1 MSGKK
6 PLFASAPRL
15 VIGIRNSDGVFKK
28 IGYAIGLNI
37 NVSTT
42 VQPIYILG
50 DLAPA
55 AYEPTQYQPVTGSF
69 QIVRLQSNLQRQTR
83 KTASQILYDKTKII
97 NKELIDTSVAS
108 ATGNNVLY
116 ENNIWDH
123 LNPVKILTS
132 ATFDIE
138 IYMNYTNYGHAISD
152 ANVSTLANPVQ
163 SSGTV
168 AAATSNASTV
178 SLVKFMVLHDC
189 RLTSRNVNIAQG
201 QLVNEPLNFQGLL
214 AQQNF
219 DTTNPSRNEKLD
231 SIIKEQGI

>member
-15 VIGIRNSDGVFKK
+15 VIGIRNSNGDFKK

-37 NVSTT
+37 NVATT
-42 VQPIYILG
+42 VQPVYVLG

-55 AYEPTQYQPVTGSF
+55 SYEPTQYQPVTGSF

-83 KTASQILYDKTKII
+83 KTASQALYDKTKIM
-97 NKELIDTSVAS
+97 NKDLIDSSVAS

-132 ATFDIE
+132 STFDIE
-138 IYMNYTNYGHAISD
+138 IYMNYTNYGHAIPD
-152 ANVSTLANPVQ
+152 AEVKTLMAAAQ

-168 AAATSNASTV
+168 AAATSTAPAT
-178 SLVKFMVLHDC
+178 SLIKFMVLHDC

-201 QLVNEPLNFQGLL
+201 QLVNEPLNFMGLL

-219 DTTNPSRNEKLD
+219 DTTNLARNEKLD
-231 SIIKEQGI
+231 TVIKEQGI